1 MPKTKTISFKIGES
15 ESDSDLSAQLVRYD
29 GFNITSYISDGFV
42 SIGNGYYLWNYNN
55 FPENFQG
62 GVKIYKSTDLTQIVQ
77 FIGLEIGSENICSSC
92 GTCDTS
98 YGETF
103 AITYS
108 DIGSANFYALLFSAV
123 DLTKAFNVTTGNFVD
138 YTISQHSELAIKLSE
153 NANRSGYYEYII
165 EDTQN
170 IPKVIGDQYYFI
182 EVWQQTGNSPDRSL
196 DINVGNLKVCW
207 GSEIN
212 MWDAIAKQVWEYSNR
227 TLTQDFIQDL
237 NEMEKVI
244 LAAIATSTG
253 KTIDELNS
261 VETNLGDAI
270 QKTFALLQICCGQ
283 QTGAVPKA
291 QILPGNF
298 TPGSPTIRIT

>member
-1 MPKTKTISFKIGES
+1 MPKTKTISFYLGKNDIGM
-15 ESDSDLSAQLVRYD
+15 DLSAQLVRYD
-29 GFNITSYISDGFV
+29 GLNITSYLTTGFV
-42 SIGNGYYLWNYNN
+42 DIGNGYYLWNYNN

-62 GVKIYKSTDLTQIVQ
+62 GVKIYKSTDLTKVIQ
-77 FIGLEIGSENICSSC
+77 FIGVEIASENLCSSC

-108 DIGSANFYALLFSAV
+108 DIGSTNFYALLFSAV
-123 DLTKAFNVTTGNFVD
+123 DFTKVFDVTTSNFTD
-138 YTISQHSELAIKLSE
+138 YTISQHSKLAIKLSE
-153 NANRSGYYEYII
+153 NANRLGYYEYII

-182 EVWQQTGNSPDRSL
+182 EVWQQIGNSPDRAL

-227 TLTQDFIQDL
+227 TLTQDFTQDL
-237 NEMEKVI
+237 KEMEKVI

-270 QKTFALLQICCGQ
+270 QKTFNLLQICCGRQ
-283 QTGAVPKA
+283 GGVVPRA

-298 TPGSPTIRIT
+298 TPSSPTIRIT